1 MSKGTTIISDLRS
14 FFSENENNRVI
25 NAIMRGDGVHKQ
37 TVDERIKEYMMSKIG
52 LASWPHGGIIK

>member
-1 MSKGTTIISDLRS
+1 
-14 FFSENENNRVI
+14 
-25 NAIMRGDGVHKQ
+25 MRGDGVHKQ